1 MDIMTSSE
9 LQSYAGLSCDSRKV
23 ADNFIFICIKG
34 NNSDGHDYIEN
45 AIKSGAKLILI
56 EEAFI
61 NINEN
66 KERLRELR
74 QAYPAIEF
82 EIKEDNR
89 ITLAKYANKFYGE
102 PSKSLNIYGIT
113 GTNGKTTI
121 THLIQELFEVSAE
134 KEEQKKCS
142 LIGTIGIK
150 DQSSDK
156 YNDIG
161 NTTPSSE
168 FIQAEFKRI
177 KDKGIK
183 LATMEVSS
191 HALDQKRCLGINF
204 RHAVVI
210 NLSQDH
216 LDYHRTMKEYMLAKA
231 AIFKQVTDSAILN
244 LDDDYYE
251 DFRKEA
257 DNEELK
263 VFTFGINSDEAD
275 LKAEDIKI
283 SEEGISY
290 KLKLSE
296 KLQARTKDYSE
307 GIKINLKLNGTFNV
321 YNSLAAILLG
331 ILEGLSLKSI
341 ADNSFKLNT
350 VAGRFETIFEAGKPT
365 CIVDYAHSPDGLKN
379 ILKGARDLV
388 NNSENLQKL
397 VCVFGCG
404 GDRDITKRPQ
414 MGRIAFD
421 LADRVYVSSDN
432 PRSERPSQI
441 IADIL
446 TGFPSMDKTEV
457 IENRATAIA
466 SAIKDAS
473 VHDLVVIAGKGH
485 EDYQILGD
493 ATIHFDDREHV
504 REALAKYNNSLK
516 L

>member
-1 MDIMTSSE
+1 MMVSSE
-9 LQSYAGLSCDSRKV
+9 LQSYAGLTCDSRKV
-23 ADNFIFICIKG
+23 SENFIFLCIKG
-34 NNSDGHDYIEN
+34 NNSDGHEYIEN
-45 AIKSGAKLILI
+45 AINSGAKLIVL

-61 NINEN
+61 DIQEN
-66 KERLRELR
+66 KEKLEKLKKTHTE
-74 QAYPAIEF
+74 IEF
-82 EIKEDNR
+82 EVKKDNR
-89 ITLAKYANKFYGE
+89 VTLAKYANKFYGE
-102 PSKSLNIYGIT
+102 PSKSLNIYGVT

-134 KEEQKKCS
+134 QEEEKRCS

-156 YNDIG
+156 YNEIG

-191 HALDQKRCLGINF
+191 HALDQKRCLGISF
-204 RHAVVI
+204 KHGIVS

-216 LDYHRTMKEYMLAKA
+216 LDYHRTMQEYMLAKA
-231 AIFKQVTDSAILN
+231 QIFKQITDSAILN
-244 LDDDYYE
+244 LDDEYYK

-257 DNEELK
+257 DNEELAIW
-263 VFTFGINSDEAD
+263 TFGINSAEAD
-275 LKAEDIKI
+275 LKAEAIKI
-283 SEEGISY
+283 SEAGISY

-296 KLQARTKDYSE
+296 KLQTRAKDYSE
-307 GIKINLKLNGTFNV
+307 GIEIKLKLNGTFNV

-341 ADNSFKLNT
+341 AENSLKLNP

-388 NNSENLQKL
+388 NNSENLDNL
-397 VCVFGCG
+397 VCIFGCG

-421 LADRVYVSSDN
+421 LADKVYVTSDN

-466 SAIKDAS
+466 SAIKNAS
-473 VHDLVVIAGKGH
+473 QSDLIVIAGKGH

-493 ATIHFDDREHV
+493 KTIHFDDREHV
-504 REALAKYNNSLK
+504 REALVKYSV
-516 L
+516 